1 MAPMEEVSKKCPMCS
16 QGGGV
21 YVFGGTYTFT
31 GCYIYN
37 NKASN
42 VRLGPSH
49 SMAPMEDVS
58 RK

>member
-1 MAPMEEVSKKCPMCS
+1 MCS

-21 YVFGGTYTFT
+21 AIYGVGQPTTATFT
-31 GCYIYN
+31 NCKIFDN
-37 NKASN
+37 TATA

-49 SMAPMEDVS
+49 SMAPMEAGS